1 MNFPAGDG
9 DPLCIGFVPHIHHAG
24 AALLIEMGKLVWHEE
39 IISYADTQGYNS
51 SPMENLL
58 GRQLNYTVH
67 TSVYEG
73 PLDLLLDLI
82 ERTELDI
89 TSVSLAAVTDQYL
102 ASIRGLEQLN
112 ADEISAFLVIAAKL
126 LQIKSEALL
135 PRPPARAP
143 GEEDVGRALVDQLK
157 LYKRFKEIGA
167 WMSERQQ
174 ANLRTFLRVAPPP
187 KIEPKL
193 DLSNLTLEKLV
204 LAAQEA
210 FAKERNKRPLGVII
224 AAPRVTIREKIDLI
238 TKMMKEVGRSNFR
251 ALLNQGASRLE
262 VVVTFLA
269 MLELVKRYRI
279 QARQEGLFSDIE
291 IDRSE
296 DWEEDEEIDIEF
308 E

>member
-1 MNFPAGDG
+1 
-9 DPLCIGFVPHIHHAG
+9 
-24 AALLIEMGKLVWHEE
+24 
-39 IISYADTQGYNS
+39 
-51 SPMENLL
+51 MENLL
-58 GRQLNYTVH
+58 GRQLNYTVR

-82 ERTELDI
+82 ERAELDI
-89 TSVSLAAVTDQYL
+89 TSVSLASVTDQYL
-102 ASIRGLEQLN
+102 AYIRSLEQLN

-135 PRPPARAP
+135 PRPPARAAS
-143 GEEDVGRALVDQLK
+143 EEDAGRSLVDQLR
-157 LYKRFKEIGA
+157 LYKRFKEIGG
-167 WMSERQQ
+167 WMNARQQ

-187 KIEPKL
+187 KVEPKL

-204 LAAQEA
+204 AAAEEA
-210 FAKERNKRPLGVII
+210 FAKERDKQPLGVII
-224 AAPRVTIREKIDLI
+224 APPRVTIREKIDLI
-238 TKMMKEVGRSNFR
+238 TKTMKELGHSNFR
-251 ALLNQGASRLE
+251 GLLNQGASRLE

-291 IDRSE
+291 LDRME
-296 DWEEDEEIDIEF
+296 DWNEDEEIDIEF